1 MTRGF
6 VLTFSRKQ
14 LLQDRVGM
22 KKSLFIFL
30 AFALFSSGC
39 NTVNLAY
46 RNADWYLLHKIND
59 YTSFNDGQKE
69 TIRREIYDYMQW
81 HRKYALPEYII
92 FLQNL
97 NGAVQYD
104 GRLKAEEA
112 SLLRVHLSNLYKK
125 TMVPALQPTAQLL
138 SGLDN
143 RQIQE
148 LGRAFAEQIEKQ
160 KQEFLKDGPA
170 ENLDKRTER
179 VMDLLEWLA
188 GNLSDEQEQKV
199 AELSRQLP
207 GASYSYI
214 QHREANQARLIALLN
229 DHAGAEKIASFLS
242 SWILTPEATMTPQQ
256 QHVIQSFEKGLDE
269 MVAQIHG
276 LLTDRQKDHMSKLI
290 STYIRDMQK
299 ITSDLA
305 RPEAAQTKDRPE
317 KARPQ
322 TAIQ

>member
-1 MTRGF
+1 
-6 VLTFSRKQ
+6 
-14 LLQDRVGM
+14 
-22 KKSLFIFL
+22 
-30 AFALFSSGC
+30 
-39 NTVNLAY
+39 LAY
-46 RNADWYLLHKIND
+46 RNADWFLLHKID
-59 YTSFNDGQKE
+59 GYTSFNDGQKE
-69 TIRREIYDYMQW
+69 TIRREISDYMQW

-125 TMVPALQPTAQLL
+125 TMAPAIPPTAQLL

-160 KQEFLKDGPA
+160 KQEFLEGGQV
-170 ENLDKRTER
+170 ENLDKRAER
-179 VMDLLEWLA
+179 VMDLLEWMA

-242 SWILTPEATMTPQQ
+242 SWILTPEATRTPQQ

-269 MVAQIHG
+269 MIAQIHG
-276 LLTDRQKDHMSKLI
+276 LLTARQKEHMGKLI

-305 RPEAAQTKDRPE
+305 SSADS
-317 KARPQ
+317 
-322 TAIQ
+322 AIK